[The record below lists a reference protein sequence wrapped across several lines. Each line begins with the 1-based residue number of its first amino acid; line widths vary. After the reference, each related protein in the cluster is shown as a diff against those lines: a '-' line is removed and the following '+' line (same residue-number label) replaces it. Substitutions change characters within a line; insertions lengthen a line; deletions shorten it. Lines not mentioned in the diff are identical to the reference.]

1 MKNFKLLTKT
11 AIVGYILLVVCYS
24 FSYGQS
30 DTIKI
35 DTTINKMCLERGH
48 VSSGVVS
55 STLMYCPPY
64 TIDTDSTTIQVY
76 PACNWISF
84 TCKRCGKPV
93 SELEPERR
101 VVIWRK
107 KNNCH

>member
-30 DTIKI
+30 DTVKI
-35 DTTINKMCLERGH
+35 DTTVNKMCAERGH
-48 VSSGVVS
+48 VSSGVIM
-55 STLMYCPPY
+55 STAMYCPPY

-84 TCKRCGKPV
+84 TCKRCGKSV
-93 SELEPERR
+93 SEREQERR

-107 KNNCH
+107 KE